1 MRLHWRLTIGVV
13 EAAMVIFVL
22 FAAAWQFGEWAFGP
36 GLAGGGE
43 PESLAERMPAF
54 DGSYL
59 MLAILLVAALYGLF
73 QVFGRSGLA
82 LWTVAILVIL
92 AQMPGIWSHNKLSW
106 GKFMGIETA
115 MGEGHSLML
124 GGTLFV
130 ASLLGLVIL
139 HRLIALRKLG
149 GVLTQR
155 RVDASER
162 DTILANEGLALTVI
176 VAVALVLALLLVGAG
191 SGIAGPAWIASNV
204 PWAVVTIGGG
214 ASVLLIAFIALFI
227 RSLTEEASAP
237 ESGSGG

>member
-36 GLAGGGE
+36 GLADGGE

-115 MGEGHSLML
+115 MGEGTLSLS
-124 GGTLFV
+124 GGNP
-130 ASLLGLVIL
+130 
-139 HRLIALRKLG
+139 LRC
-149 GVLTQR
+149 QP
-155 RVDASER
+155 
-162 DTILANEGLALTVI
+162 
-176 VAVALVLALLLVGAG
+176 AG
-191 SGIAGPAWIASNV
+191 SGYPAPAYCPPQAG
-204 PWAVVTIGGG
+204 
-214 ASVLLIAFIALFI
+214 
-227 RSLTEEASAP
+227 RSADDSAGWTLR
-237 ESGSGG
+237 SGTLSL